1 MHLFLGSEYAQFWV
15 FNDMSSLMTCRCRS
29 ISFCTV
35 LCVVSALNSWAIRS
49 EACISTGKYKCLP
62 FFCEPCGN
70 YFEIT
75 FIENEVKRKRIGRES
90 AEVALYLLKSVVMV
104 LQG

>member
-1 MHLFLGSEYAQFWV
+1 M
-15 FNDMSSLMTCRCRS
+15 
-29 ISFCTV
+29 

-70 YFEIT
+70 YFEII
-75 FIENEVKRKRIGRES
+75 FIENEVKRIGRES
-90 AEVALYLLKSVVMV
+90 DEVVLYLLKSVVMV
-104 LQG
+104 SQG